1 MGSQQRNT
9 WFLRNGWDMK
19 LKLRRGV
26 GCLSER
32 QIRTI
37 IVFRFI
43 LGLLHIF
50 LFEHSIT
57 VSATPAF
64 GSPAII
70 KHFQMWKSWNSL
82 FSSTSDAIENIN
94 GLLVTP
100 SPSGTLGA
108 STQWG
113 DPSLSDHSYAG
124 LLALHLPLQ
133 NDQATVC
140 SSWGESSVAQKW
152 PPLPVTVSGWQAGR

>member
-82 FSSTSDAIENIN
+82 FFFLHRNINQRCNRKHKWSACNTQSFRYLGCINTVGWSKSIGPQLCGPSSTSP
-94 GLLVTP
+94 TP
-100 SPSGTLGA
+100 SKWSGN
-108 STQWG
+108 SV
-113 DPSLSDHSYAG
+113 
-124 LLALHLPLQ
+124 LQ
-133 NDQATVC
+133 LRWIFSC
-140 SSWGESSVAQKW
+140 SEITTSACHG
-152 PPLPVTVSGWQAGR
+152 